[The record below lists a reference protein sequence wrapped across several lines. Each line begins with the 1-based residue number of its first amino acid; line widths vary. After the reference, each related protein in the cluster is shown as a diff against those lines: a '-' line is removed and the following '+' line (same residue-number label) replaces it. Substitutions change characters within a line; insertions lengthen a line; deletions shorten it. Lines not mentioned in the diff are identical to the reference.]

1 MFTFNKRMLLKGE
14 TMIDFTEDAE
24 VLKIGSFTAK
34 IEQFLDY
41 TAQSE
46 NELANEWFYELYDE
60 DGHIITFSNE
70 YTREECIEQI
80 NSWISLLNK

>member
-1 MFTFNKRMLLKGE
+1 
-14 TMIDFTEDAE
+14 MIYFTEDAE

-46 NELANEWFYELYDE
+46 NELADEWFCELYDE

-70 YTREECIEQI
+70 YTREECIEKI
-80 NSWISLLNK
+80 NSWISILNK